1 MSHDNL
7 LNQHARENR
16 RNSTKSEQIMWRLL
30 RGHQLCSRKFRRQ
43 HLIDPFVVDFACVSE
58 MLIIEID
65 GGYHDQ
71 IVPADL
77 KRQKFL
83 ESHGWRVLRF
93 ASDDVEQNSEAV
105 VTAISRFLAIE
116 LNYSC
121 KSNIASGML
130 KSRSVKERKESDKS
144 RTD

>member
-1 MSHDNL
+1 MSHDTL

-30 RGHQLCSRKFRRQ
+30 RGHQLCSLKFRRQ

-71 IVPADL
+71 VVLADL
-77 KRQKFL
+77 NRQKFL
-83 ESHGWRVLRF
+83 QSRGWRVLRF
-93 ASDDVEQNSEAV
+93 ASDDVEQNAEAV
-105 VTAISRFLAIE
+105 ATAIVRFLAIE
-116 LNYSC
+116 LNHSR
-121 KSNIASGML
+121 KSNSQSGML
-130 KSRSVKERKESDKS
+130 KSRSVKERKESDKC